1 MNGLLELRGYGV
13 AFGERVILAEIDL
26 SIPERGLTIVVGPS
40 GGGKSTLL
48 RTLSG
53 ANDANPSL
61 RTWGEAWFGGARLG
75 EGELPA
81 LVAQHARLLTG
92 TVLENVV
99 SALPE
104 RASLTPLQ
112 QRELAARILERAE
125 LPELAAALGAAVID
139 LPLGLQRRL
148 AIARTAAP
156 GPRLL
161 CADEPTSDLQDKDV
175 DPLLAL
181 LRREAERRAVLLVTH
196 NQQHA
201 RATGGMIALLAGGR
215 VQEVAPAEAFFG
227 APRTAAAQQFVLTGS
242 CSLPR
247 PDALPEELAEGVEVP
262 PLPPPARAIASGV
275 ARATSTSGGAAA
287 SSAVWAAGPRGFR
300 WLRRGVLAGTP
311 RPGIIEDLH
320 YDLDALRRVGITTLI
335 TLETTQ
341 LPEEELGPYGIRGL
355 HLPVEDM
362 GAPTLAAALEHCER
376 VARLVAA
383 GEVVALHCRAGLGR
397 TGTLLAAQLVYEGKS
412 ALEALEEV
420 RRIEPRWVQ
429 SEDQARFLEQ
439 LAAFLGDRGGRPGP
453 TGC

>member
-61 RTWGEAWFGGARLG
+61 RIWGEAWFGGARLG

-161 CADEPTSDLQDKDV
+161 CADEPTSDLQDRDAE
-175 DPLLAL
+175 PLLAL

-196 NQQHA
+196 NQRHA
-201 RATGGMIALLAGGR
+201 RAAGGVVALLAGGR

-227 APRTAAAQQFVLTGS
+227 APRTAAAQQFVRTGS

-262 PLPPPARAIASGV
+262 PLPTSARAIASG
-275 ARATSTSGGAAA
+275 AAGAPSTSGGAAA
-287 SSAVWAAGPRGFR
+287 SSAVWAGPRGFR
-300 WLRRGVLAGTP
+300 WLRRGAIAGTP
-311 RPGIIEDLH
+311 RPGIVDDLQ
-320 YDLDALRRVGITTLI
+320 YDLEALRRVGITTLI
-335 TLETTQ
+335 SLETTQ
-341 LPEEELGPYGIRGL
+341 LPEEELGPHGIRGL

-397 TGTLLAAQLVYEGKS
+397 TGTLLAAQLVHEGKS
-412 ALEALEEV
+412 ALEALEQV

-429 SEDQARFLEQ
+429 SEDQTRFLERF
-439 LAAFLGDRGGRPGP
+439 AAFLGERGGRAGA